1 MCLIKKKEAL
11 LKTEW
16 HLTQSQPLLHQI
28 FKEPSIFFITRKKKT
43 NQNYEGFTYGIKPM
57 ALTVV
62 PSFSQSQRT
71 ASSLG
76 SRLPSLPKQIGQ
88 WTSLGKKS
96 YPWYLRTRELLYFWW
111 VTSSVWP
118 SFQSLSARVWQVAPD
133 WKLPSNFWCDESN
146 RKWTQTSVCTSS
158 FTKLPRLNMAMVFK
172 LIILKNM
179 PPSFKHQIILLP
191 HISQVGTT
199 ETCQDF
205 QK

>member
-28 FKEPSIFFITRKKKT
+28 FKEPSIFFITRKKK
-43 NQNYEGFTYGIKPM
+43 QIKTTKG
-57 ALTVV
+57 LHTVSSPWLLQLFPV
-62 PSFSQSQRT
+62 SPSRKE
-71 ASSLG
+71 ARVAWG

-133 WKLPSNFWCDESN
+133 WKFPSNFWCDESN
-146 RKWTQTSVCTSS
+146 RKWTQTSVWVA
-158 FTKLPRLNMAMVFK
+158 F
-172 LIILKNM
+172 
-179 PPSFKHQIILLP
+179 H
-191 HISQVGTT
+191 VGGSAQAHLQN
-199 ETCQDF
+199 CHG
-205 QK
+205 